1 MKTLKK
7 PELVS
12 PAGDWAS
19 VYSAVQAGADSVYF
33 GVKGLNMRELAD
45 NFDVLEIKKIMEFLR
60 KANKKGYLALNVI
73 VFNEEINKVEKIL
86 REAKKRGVDAVI
98 LWDMAVFS
106 LAKQIGLKAHL
117 STQAGV
123 SNFEALKF
131 YACQG
136 VERVVLARECSLS
149 DIRNINRRIK
159 EEKLNCAVEAF
170 VHGAMCV
177 SISGRCFLSE
187 YSFSKS
193 ANRGECLQPCRRQ
206 FLITDIQDQT
216 QYVLGKDYVLSPKDL
231 CTINFIDKL
240 IAAGIGAFKIEGRIR
255 SPEYI
260 KVVTGVYRRAI
271 DSFFDGKLDDKLKK
285 KLARELGEVYNRGF
299 SDGFYFHRPR
309 SVVSRKLENTREK
322 IFIGEV
328 RKFYKKIGVAEV
340 IVRKHCLE
348 VGQEIL
354 VTGKNTAAQFGKVE
368 QLQINRKFVLSAEK
382 GALAGV
388 KFSFLVKPKDK
399 VFLWQKKKQK
409 TDLSPTR

>member
-1 MKTLKK
+1 MKTLKR

-12 PAGDWAS
+12 PAGDWS
-19 VYSAVQAGADSVYF
+19 SLYSAVEAGADSVYF
-33 GVKGLNMRELAD
+33 GVKELNMRGLAE
-45 NFDVLEIKKIMEFLR
+45 NFDVLEIKKIMDFLR
-60 KANKKGYLALNVI
+60 KSNKKGYLALNVI

-86 REAKKRGVDAVI
+86 REAKKREIDAVI

-106 LAKQIGLKAHL
+106 LAKQFGLKAHL
-117 STQAGV
+117 STQASV

-136 VERVVLARECSLS
+136 VERVVLARECSLV
-149 DIRNINRRIK
+149 DIRNINRQIK
-159 EEKLNCAVEAF
+159 KEKLNCAVEAF
-170 VHGAMCV
+170 IHGAMCV

-187 YSFSKS
+187 YTFSKS
-193 ANRGECLQPCRRQ
+193 ANRGVCFQPCRRQ
-206 FLITDIQDQT
+206 FLITDTQDQT

-231 CTINFIDKL
+231 CTINFIDEL
-240 IAAGIGAFKIEGRIR
+240 IAAGIDAFKIEGRIR

-260 KVVTGVYRRAI
+260 KVVTSVYRRAI
-271 DSFFDGKLDDKLKK
+271 DSFFDHKLDDKLKK

-299 SDGFYFHRPR
+299 SDGFYFHRPHGA
-309 SVVSRKLENTREK
+309 VSRKLENTCEK

-328 RKFYKKIGVAEV
+328 HKVYKKIGVAEV
-340 IVRKHCLE
+340 SVRKHRLE

-354 VTGKNTAAQFGKVE
+354 VTGKNNSAQFGKVE
-368 QLQINRKFVLSAEK
+368 QLQINRKFVPSAEK

-399 VFLWQKKKQK
+399 VFLWREKK
-409 TDLSPTR
+409 